1 MRQLENSKYGT
12 PSTMNIQLD
21 FRSGQPIYLQIVEQ
35 IRKWVASGE
44 LKQGDQLPTVRQL
57 ATELRVNFNTVARAY
72 RLLDEAGLISTQQGR
87 GTYIW
92 EAPSPETLSQK
103 SLEGLTRDYLAEA
116 ARLSYT
122 PDEIARTI
130 VSYLQ
135 EWKEHGKAPTPT
147 PTAYQS
153 SSP

>member
-1 MRQLENSKYGT
+1 LENPDDGT
-12 PSTMNIQLD
+12 PSTVNIQLD
-21 FRSGQPIYLQIVEQ
+21 FRSRQPIYLQIVEQ
-35 IRKWVASGE
+35 IRKLVAGGE

-92 EAPSPETLSQK
+92 EAPSAESISRLRQQ

-116 ARLSYT
+116 NRLAYT

-130 VSYLQ
+130 VRYLQ
-135 EWKEHGKAPTPT
+135 EWKEYGEAPTPDKEE
-147 PTAYQS
+147 QR
-153 SSP
+153 